1 MAESEPVGPASGS
14 ESSAAGAPRAPGHD
28 RAFYRRAAE
37 DLYNNRPTADAKAL
51 HEELVTAIRAG
62 KVKANLWVLMKGT
75 PGKWM
80 NAAIDQAMRAVRS
93 ENQQELQ
100 KKLAAAAADWVAGR
114 ANTPDLTFALQF
126 TGKKFDE
133 DPRPSVVTSEL
144 KAAGCTEEF
153 TAYLLS
159 HQTTRTRQKSSATL
173 FLAGGLVVVG
183 IGLLM
188 QWWYGPIWQ
197 GSNREFAD
205 SPWIIVLVGAMA
217 AGKGLLGLRKAKTKA
232 L

>member
-1 MAESEPVGPASGS
+1 MADSEPMGS
-14 ESSAAGAPRAPGHD
+14 ESSAAGGSQTPAHD

-51 HEELVTAIRAG
+51 HEELVAAIRAG
-62 KVKANLWVLMKGT
+62 KAKANLWLLMKGT

-80 NAAIDQAMRAVRS
+80 NAAIDGATRAVQAG
-93 ENQQELQ
+93 NQEELR
-100 KKLAAAAADWVAGR
+100 KKLTEAAADWAAGR
-114 ANTPDLTFALQF
+114 TDTPNLTFALQF
-126 TGKKFDE
+126 TGNKIDE
-133 DPRPSVVTSEL
+133 DPRPSVVAPQL

-159 HQTTRTRQKSSATL
+159 NQTTRTRQKSSATL

-188 QWWYGPIWQ
+188 QRWYGPIWQ
-197 GSNREFAD
+197 GSNREITD
-205 SPWIIVLVGAMA
+205 SPLIIVLVGAVV
-217 AGKGLLGLRKAKTKA
+217 AGKGLLGLRKAKSKA